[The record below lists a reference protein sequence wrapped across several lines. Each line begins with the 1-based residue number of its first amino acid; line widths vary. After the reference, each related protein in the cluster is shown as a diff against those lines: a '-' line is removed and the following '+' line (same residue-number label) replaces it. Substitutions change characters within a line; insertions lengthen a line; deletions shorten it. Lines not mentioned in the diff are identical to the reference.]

1 MTLNNTGERWLD
13 KRQIRKGYQ
22 MNPINPEVKRAADK
36 IYQLD
41 RQKFQK
47 LIIWLRAAENTYS
60 PEVVVKTLE
69 EFEPYAAS
77 VGLNWWPYLDRILD
91 KTEGK
96 INGSNAQAESEQHKT
111 ESLGQFGAI
120 LDKIAADAK
129 K

>member
-1 MTLNNTGERWLD
+1 MAMN
-13 KRQIRKGYQ
+13 QIH
-22 MNPINPEVKRAADK
+22 PDVKRAADK

-60 PEVVVKTLE
+60 TEVVVKTLQ
-69 EFEPYAAS
+69 EFEPYAAT

-96 INGSNAQAESEQHKT
+96 INAGNAQAESEQHKK
-111 ESLGQFGAI
+111 EDMGQFGAI
-120 LDKIAADAK
+120 MDRIAASRK
-129 K
+129 GLP